1 MMTRQQFDESEESF
15 FLNHNRA
22 PQDEDYST
30 EQLEFIEKVMKVE
43 GADYLRSV
51 LLAIRGGKEIPVTE
65 RKGCCGG
72 QKKRFKEL
80 LAEEQKKRTLSV

>member
-1 MMTRQQFDESEESF
+1 MTRQQFDESEESF
-15 FLNHNRA
+15 FLKYNRA
-22 PQDEDYST
+22 PQDEDYSP

-43 GADYLRSV
+43 GTERLKAF
-51 LLAIRGGKEIPVTE
+51 LLAHMGGKEIPID
-65 RKGCCGG
+65 KQNGCCGG